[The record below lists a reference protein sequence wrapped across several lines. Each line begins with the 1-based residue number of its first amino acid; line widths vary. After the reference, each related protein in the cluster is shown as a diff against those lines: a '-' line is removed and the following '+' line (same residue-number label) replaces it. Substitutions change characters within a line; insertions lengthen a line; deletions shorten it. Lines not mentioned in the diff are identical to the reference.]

1 MVLGSDR
8 DTTPSSE
15 GLRVCGPAPCS
26 LPCDL
31 PRRAPPSEVAR
42 SRSTSHTC
50 HHHAGPRFRAGASG
64 GPGPGEQPWRLP
76 CRVGGQRHLWPEQ
89 PGRPRLCLSAGCTKG
104 WWLTEHAGSPPR
116 PGGRV
121 AGCTRLLRA
130 LSSACRRPPVAASS
144 PGRPAA
150 QTPSGVWPRLLPA
163 RTVVSLD
170 AGPSRRPRL
179 SPTSSSGVCPSRGS
193 RVRTSCNFC
202 GDTDPPKSL
211 SKPLLPH
218 PQSGDSAAMRRAVA
232 RARRGRRRPS
242 RGRAAFAAGTFAP
255 SPPWRRVTQAP
266 GSAVVFSTPRGPR
279 PRCRGASLAL
289 DGTSAPGAAA
299 CGAVSTGA
307 RSPGWATGGDD
318 PAHRSPPALWASR
331 AGPCVALP
339 EGTRLPSAGSPSRA
353 RSAPCPP
360 KQVRNQTRLRSGSEM
375 PALGN
380 QARLLLNSLAA
391 PRQRLRVDTGIN
403 PR

>member
-116 PGGRV
+116 PGGRA

-202 GDTDPPKSL
+202 GDTDPPK
-211 SKPLLPH
+211 KPLKASATPSAKWGQCRDA
-218 PQSGDSAAMRRAVA
+218 QSSREGEAGPPETEQGA
-232 RARRGRRRPS
+232 RCVRGRHVRPLPPVAAS
-242 RGRAAFAAGTFAP
+242 DPGAGLCGGLLDPARTSATVPRCVAGLGRD
-255 SPPWRRVTQAP
+255 V
-266 GSAVVFSTPRGPR
+266 R
-279 PRCRGASLAL
+279 PRCGRVRGS
-289 DGTSAPGAAA
+289 
-299 CGAVSTGA
+299 
-307 RSPGWATGGDD
+307 
-318 PAHRSPPALWASR
+318 
-331 AGPCVALP
+331 
-339 EGTRLPSAGSPSRA
+339 
-353 RSAPCPP
+353 
-360 KQVRNQTRLRSGSEM
+360 
-375 PALGN
+375 
-380 QARLLLNSLAA
+380 
-391 PRQRLRVDTGIN
+391 
-403 PR
+403 

>member
-116 PGGRV
+116 PGGRAV
-121 AGCTRLLRA
+121 GYTGSSEPSPRLAGGRPWLPPHLAVLLH
-130 LSSACRRPPVAASS
+130 RRPRVSGPVSFL
-144 PGRPAA
+144 
-150 QTPSGVWPRLLPA
+150 Q
-163 RTVVSLD
+163 TVVSLD

-202 GDTDPPKSL
+202 GDTDPPQ
-211 SKPLLPH
+211 KPLKASATPSTKWGQCRNA
-218 PQSGDSAAMRRAVA
+218 QSSREGEAGPPETEQGA
-232 RARRGRRRPS
+232 RCVRGRHVRPLPPVAAS
-242 RGRAAFAAGTFAP
+242 DPGAGLCGGLLDPARTSATVPRCVAGLGRD
-255 SPPWRRVTQAP
+255 V
-266 GSAVVFSTPRGPR
+266 R
-279 PRCRGASLAL
+279 PRCGRVRGS
-289 DGTSAPGAAA
+289 
-299 CGAVSTGA
+299 
-307 RSPGWATGGDD
+307 
-318 PAHRSPPALWASR
+318 
-331 AGPCVALP
+331 
-339 EGTRLPSAGSPSRA
+339 
-353 RSAPCPP
+353 
-360 KQVRNQTRLRSGSEM
+360 
-375 PALGN
+375 
-380 QARLLLNSLAA
+380 
-391 PRQRLRVDTGIN
+391 
-403 PR
+403 